1 MQWKHTKGISVV
13 PFYKLNQRSLF
24 LVSPVPFTPPSLLP
38 PTFLVSLLCVG
49 RSSTLAVHVF
59 TNVSEYLIVI
69 IPLSSAWRRLSV
81 SKAELHSCGY
91 CCCYF
96 KKLYDYLFSFDRSAH
111 FQVKED
117 KFQGWCKKLKGMVG
131 EAYFLSDIGLCQHY
145 DGSLLLLQGKTNCCD
160 IVFIFSL
167 FSTYVLWF

>member
-13 PFYKLNQRSLF
+13 QFYRLNQRSLF
-24 LVSPVPFTPPSLLP
+24 LVSPAPFTPPSLLP

-81 SKAELHSCGY
+81 SKAELHLCGY
-91 CCCYF
+91 CYCYF
-96 KKLYDYLFSFDRSAH
+96 KKLYDYLSFFLAEVLIFKSRRTSFRVDVRNLRDGGRSI
-111 FQVKED
+111 F
-117 KFQGWCKKLKGMVG
+117 
-131 EAYFLSDIGLCQHY
+131 
-145 DGSLLLLQGKTNCCD
+145 
-160 IVFIFSL
+160 FIRHWVMP
-167 FSTYVLWF
+167 TLWW